1 MGGGAR
7 DGAKTKLVHACA
19 RPCVSTDQDHVVEI
33 LFGMLL
39 ARQHVPLCVDAHGS
53 RAMVFFCFGEKENCL
68 VRWLSWESLVALF
81 PVCSKQPPPCFR
93 LFVALALFRLRF
105 TSSSHRPHETPYST
119 VTPSLTKVFFS
130 MLVVVGV
137 LVLFAPLPLPSRRQ
151 MGLGIAESL
160 ADLYG
165 KLTVAQRQLDG
176 ASSTKGGGKKA
187 AEKSRKIQSLESQV

>member
-1 MGGGAR
+1 MAGLGIAGGSLYRVQQA
-7 DGAKTKLVHACA
+7 APA
-19 RPCVSTDQDHVVEI
+19 
-33 LFGMLL
+33 
-39 ARQHVPLCVDAHGS
+39 
-53 RAMVFFCFGEKENCL
+53 VFSF
-68 VRWLSWESLVALF
+68 V
-81 PVCSKQPPPCFR
+81 
-93 LFVALALFRLRF
+93 FVALALFRLRF